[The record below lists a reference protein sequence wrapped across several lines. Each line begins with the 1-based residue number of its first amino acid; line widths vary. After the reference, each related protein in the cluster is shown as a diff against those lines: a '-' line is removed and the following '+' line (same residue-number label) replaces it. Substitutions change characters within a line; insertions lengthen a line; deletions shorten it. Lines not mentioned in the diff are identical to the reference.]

1 MPKTDDAHGGIEDR
15 DIRRMLEG
23 KSSSDLAR
31 FLLKG
36 VKENKAFRRKVLAW
50 LIQADAEALPN
61 ETVLGEIGA
70 WIEDIFSQRG
80 LTPRMPNLRE
90 LNPVKSAVRGHPG
103 LAAPIYLEIVGK
115 IAEFLNAYGGGP
127 NSFYDALG
135 SNFREAAANLPQ
147 MADAVQRETYLRW
160 MEEFSQGCSD
170 FGYGLDSE
178 TAEVLDELRER
189 LASGAGGI
197 GGSRRR

>member
-1 MPKTDDAHGGIEDR
+1 MRKKDDAHVGIEDR

-50 LIQADAEALPN
+50 LIQAGAEALPK

-70 WIEDIFSQRG
+70 WIEDVFSQRG
-80 LTPRMPNLRE
+80 LKPRMPNLRE
-90 LNPVKSAVRGHPG
+90 LNPVKSAVRDHPD
-103 LAAPIYLEIVGK
+103 LAVPTYLEIVSQ
-115 IAEFLNAYGGGP
+115 IAEFLDTYGGGP
-127 NSFYDALG
+127 TSFYDALG
-135 SNFREAAANLPQ
+135 SSFRAAAANLSQ
-147 MADAVQRETYLRW
+147 MADAAQGETYLRW
-160 MEEFSQGCSD
+160 MEEFSRRCSD

-178 TAEVLDELRER
+178 TAEVLYELGER
-189 LASGAGGI
+189 LGSGPAG
-197 GGSRRR
+197 RR